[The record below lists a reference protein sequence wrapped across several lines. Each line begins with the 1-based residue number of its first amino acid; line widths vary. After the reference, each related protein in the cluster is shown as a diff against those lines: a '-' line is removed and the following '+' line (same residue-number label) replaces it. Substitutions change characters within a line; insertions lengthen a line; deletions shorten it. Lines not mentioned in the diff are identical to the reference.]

1 MSKKKQYRRPIRKFW
16 YKIVHQDR
24 DLIIVDKPAG
34 LLTVPIPKIKSIN
47 LLDMLN
53 RDCSSGG
60 NIEIRTVHRIDRY
73 TSGLVVFAKNKS
85 THTDLV
91 KQFKARTPIR
101 IYRALVRGKVQP
113 VKGVLEHSMK
123 RIDTGFRNIVVP
135 KSDEKGSP
143 ARLEYEVEEQYEDT
157 CLVRIRLDSGL
168 KNQIRVQFAEIGHQ
182 MVGDQHYSGKEIDEP
197 LIDRQALHAAELGF
211 IHPAKGK
218 EVLYKSKMADDM
230 KELVKF
236 YKAKVRT

>member
-24 DLIIVDKPAG
+24 DLIVVDKPAG

-53 RDCSSGG
+53 RDCSGGG

-85 THTDLV
+85 THYDLV
-91 KQFKARTPIR
+91 KQFKARSPMR

-123 RIDTGFRNIVVP
+123 RIDTGFRNIVVS
-135 KSDEKGSP
+135 KKDEEGTA
-143 ARLEYEVEEQYEDT
+143 ARLEYEVEEQYADT

-168 KNQIRVQFAEIGHQ
+168 KNQIRVQFAEIGNH
-182 MVGDQHYSGKEIDEP
+182 MVGDQHYVGKEADEP

-211 IHPAKGK
+211 IHPTKG
-218 EVLYKSKMADDM
+218 EQVIYRSKMPDDM
-230 KELVKF
+230 KELIKF
-236 YKAKVRT
+236 YKDKSP